1 MKYSTLKVNA
11 EYAAPIIG
19 FMPASEVE
27 RIVSE
32 MSNVCVC
39 FTLNSV
45 DAPLFSG
52 VRTYANAE
60 TWRNADVLNRF
71 FMLVTVDAEPETFEP
86 RDLFEYAASVTSRAD
101 PGGADDKTNGESA

>member
-1 MKYSTLKVNA
+1 MRYSTLKVN
-11 EYAAPIIG
+11 EKYAAPIVG
-19 FMPASEVE
+19 FVPASEVE
-27 RIVSE
+27 RIMSE

-60 TWRNADVLNRF
+60 MWRNADVLNRF
-71 FMLVTVDAEPETFEP
+71 FMLATVDAEPEIFEP
-86 RDLFEYAASVTSRAD
+86 QDLFEYAKR
-101 PGGADDKTNGESA
+101 SAEEQSA